1 MNFKEQLNRK
11 REAAKVSQDKP
22 LSEMSEQELD
32 AEEQRVRE
40 KLRHIK
46 EQELTASREA
56 AESGTRP
63 SSLFKRRRPLW
74 R

>member
-11 REAAKVSQDKP
+11 REAATVSQDKP
-22 LSEMSEQELD
+22 ISEMTEAELDQELERTR
-32 AEEQRVRE
+32 EE
-40 KLRHIK
+40 LRRIK
-46 EQELTASREA
+46 EQELAASREA
-56 AESGTRP
+56 AESGGRP